1 MKLLLLLLS
10 AVAAAHGYNILC
22 IHTVPSKSHFQLM
35 KGIVD
40 PLVKAGHQVTMM
52 TTFPDTT
59 SQKNLKYVDVSNI
72 MKVMPTN
79 VNMMDRGSQDM
90 SLVMAMARN
99 ISRLAIETPAV
110 REMLVKEQ
118 FDAVVSEWF
127 FSDVDSGYAAV
138 QEVPWILLSGM
149 VMHTH
154 IEHLV
159 DAVRSVPTIPA
170 LMNDAGIPMDFYARL
185 KNTFAYLFM
194 TFATLK
200 DYPMVKSNYD
210 AYFTP
215 IAKARG
221 VTLQPFDEAVH
232 NISILFVNSHP
243 SFAPAHSLPPNVI
256 EIAGY
261 HIPEDTPPLP
271 EDLQLLL
278 DSSSRGVIYFSMGSV
293 LKSTQLPEKVK
304 KDIISIFAD
313 LPYTVL
319 WKFEDK
325 LDNLPKNVH
334 IRPWFPQ
341 TSVLAHNNVKVFIT
355 HGGLLSTL
363 ESLKFG
369 VPVIAIPVFGDQPSN
384 AMRCVREGHAL
395 MVTFSSDMGEELR
408 AALNE
413 MLGNDKYYKRAKY
426 LSKLFQ
432 SRPVTPTKLIQ
443 HYVELAIE
451 SKGAHHLRSKSLL
464 YSWYQL
470 WMLDQIGLL
479 LLILYII
486 YRVFKIIGSF
496 FKKENVKKKQK
507 RN

>member
-40 PLVKAGHQVTMM
+40 PLLKAGHQVTMM
-52 TTFPDTT
+52 TTFPDSTP
-59 SQKNLKYVDVSNI
+59 QKNLKYVDVSEIKNA
-72 MKVMPTN
+72 VPTN
-79 VNMMDRGSQDM
+79 INMMDRGNQDM
-90 SLVMAMARN
+90 SLVMEMARN

-110 REMLVKEQ
+110 REMLAKEQ

-127 FSDVDSGYAAV
+127 FSDVDAGYAAV

-154 IEHLV
+154 MEYLV
-159 DAVRSVPTIPA
+159 DTVRSVPTIPA
-170 LMNDAGIPMDFYARL
+170 IKNDVGIPMDFYGRL
-185 KNTFAYLFM
+185 TNTFAYLFM
-194 TFATLK
+194 TFSTLK
-200 DYPMVKSNYD
+200 DYPLVKSNYD
-210 AYFTP
+210 TYFSP

-243 SFAPAHSLPPNVI
+243 SFAPAQSLPPNVI

-261 HIPEDTPPLP
+261 HIAEETPPLP
-271 EDLQLLL
+271 KDLQLLL
-278 DSSSRGVIYFSMGSV
+278 DSSPQGVIYFSMGSV
-293 LKSTQLPEKVK
+293 LKSAQLPEKMK
-304 KDIISIFAD
+304 KDLISIFAD

-319 WKFEDK
+319 WKFEEK

-334 IRPWFPQ
+334 IQPWFPQ
-341 TSVLAHNNVKVFIT
+341 TSILAHKNVKVFIT

-384 AMRCVREGHAL
+384 AMRSVRAGYAL
-395 MVTFSSDMGEELR
+395 MVTFSIDVGGELR

-432 SRPVTPTKLIQ
+432 NRPVTPTKLIQ

-451 SKGAHHLRSKSLL
+451 SKGAHHLRSKTLL

-486 YRVFKIIGSF
+486 YRVFKKIGSF

>member
-194 TFATLK
+194 TFATLT
-200 DYPMVKSNYD
+200 
-210 AYFTP
+210 TP
-215 IAKARG
+215 WLNPTTMHTLPPSQRQEG

-278 DSSSRGVIYFSMGSV
+278 DSSPRGVIYFSMGSV

-319 WKFEDK
+319 W
-325 LDNLPKNVH
+325 N
-334 IRPWFPQ
+334 
-341 TSVLAHNNVKVFIT
+341 
-355 HGGLLSTL
+355 TL

-395 MVTFSSDMGEELR
+395 MVTFSVDMGEELR

-413 MLGNDKYYKRAKY
+413 MLGNDT
-426 LSKLFQ
+426 
-432 SRPVTPTKLIQ
+432 RPVTPTKLIQ

-451 SKGAHHLRSKSLL
+451 SKDNWQFLQERER
-464 YSWYQL
+464 Q
-470 WMLDQIGLL
+470 
-479 LLILYII
+479 
-486 YRVFKIIGSF
+486 
-496 FKKENVKKKQK
+496 KETKKKLGILE
-507 RN
+507 